1 MPSKTATKTTVKA
14 TPLVNGQIK
23 RGRTPRKAPAMAPPA
38 KAAPRKPPAKAA
50 PRRGP
55 QSVASR
61 VATLETRVIEL
72 QTQLE
77 ALIQKHVALA
87 TMIQKAAAQQIM
99 NNPQMR
105 EKLEAAIMSK
115 MPAL

>member
-23 RGRTPRKAPAMAPPA
+23 RGRTLSPRKAPAMTPP
-38 KAAPRKPPAKAA
+38 AAPRKPPAK

-61 VATLETRVIEL
+61 VTTLETRVIEL

-77 ALIQKHVALA
+77 ALIEKHVALA

>member
-23 RGRTPRKAPAMAPPA
+23 RGRSPRKAPAMTPP
-38 KAAPRKPPAKAA
+38 AAPRKPPAK

-61 VATLETRVIEL
+61 VTTLETRVIEL

-77 ALIQKHVALA
+77 ALIEKHVALA